1 MQDKYGVELDANIN
15 KFKSKMKEAQNI
27 SQNTGKQI
35 KSNLKLYPDDNG
47 IKKTITDLNAF
58 KNAIA
63 NTTRYT
69 ESGLAGVYT
78 KITEGSKEIYRQNMY
93 LARQAQLK
101 SQIRNITENTIAL
114 EKSGRLYRNEGY
126 SGSFANFSGGMS
138 DFKEEAKEGSK
149 NANNFK
155 NEVKGIGNE
164 IGNQFKK
171 GLKHVKRL
179 TLGFLGARAAFG
191 LFRKYLGAYQAENE
205 TFNQQMQLTTNI
217 IVTALAP
224 AFEFFGNVILYATVG
239 LAKLIDIMFGTN
251 ITSKV
256 LESGLQKANNQL
268 AGMSSGMNDVS
279 DSAKEMKENLL
290 GIDEITNLEQEG
302 TGTGLLGGLGGV
314 GDLSGIQ
321 AQFDALNKL
330 KKAIKDVDD
339 FFNKNWLGKTLK
351 GLAQWVRKNPWDALL
366 GLGAIGGLIKLL
378 PLAIGGSTTGLLGV
392 AAALTILAGISIK
405 EVITQFK
412 DLKEQTE
419 GLLKAQQDYLDALN
433 KLAKESDETDFSD
446 WDKEGIEGFF
456 NETTKSIE
464 KNTDELLKNVDAYN
478 KELDSASN
486 VELLVGELGGT
497 YDAQRKTIEGNVKAQ
512 LTNLHVLKNMYDQG
526 TLNIEQQS
534 KYKDKLLLT
543 KKALQDS
550 GIEGKAYD
558 QAIKDINTELGR
570 LDKKGVKAT
579 IDIDAD
585 TTKAKAKTD
594 NWLGNLTYAF
604 KHGPIATL
612 KKMMGKANGGIFN
625 GSSWLPIT
633 AYAGGGL
640 PDEGQMF
647 VAREAGPEMVGTIG
661 GHTAVMNNDQIV
673 ASVSA
678 GVYQAV
684 VSAMGGQSDRPIVL
698 NINGKE
704 FAKATYGDYQ
714 EESSRRGANAS
725 IRRV

>member
-1 MQDKYGVELDANIN
+1 MATERFEVELDANIT
-15 KFKSKMKEAQNI
+15 K
-27 SQNTGKQI
+27 
-35 KSNLKLYPDDNG
+35 
-47 IKKTITDLNAF
+47 IKKKFQTV
-58 KNAIA
+58 
-63 NTTRYT
+63 
-69 ESGLAGVYT
+69 SGLAKDLGKTIEKANKVTTDAYGNFRIASPKRT
-78 KITEGSKEIYRQNMY
+78 DLEITRSLIKIQNEIKQKEKERSEYLQRINNQLREQQNI
-93 LARQAQLK
+93 LK
-101 SQIRNITENTIAL
+101 TTSVLQKNQSGIAS
-114 EKSGRLYRNEGY
+114 SGRLYRDEGY
-126 SGSFANFSGGMS
+126 SGGIANFSGE
-138 DFKEEAKEGSK
+138 FQK
-149 NANNFK
+149 ANNEGEKFK
-155 NEVKGIGNE
+155 NNVKGIGNE

-279 DSAKEMKENLL
+279 EASKEMKENLL

-321 AQFDALNKL
+321 AQFDALDKL
-330 KKAIKDVDD
+330 KKAMKDVDD

-405 EVITQFK
+405 NTIKEFNDVKDKIEEVIKQQDQYIDNLRK
-412 DLKEQTE
+412 M
-419 GLLKAQQDYLDALN
+419 GLLA
-433 KLAKESDETDFSD
+433 DETDFSG
-446 WDKEGIEGFF
+446 WDEEDISNLF
-456 NETTKSIE
+456 NSASASIS

-478 KELDSASN
+478 KEINSASMVELAINSLNGHYKQEQNTIKRN
-486 VELLVGELGGT
+486 VE
-497 YDAQRKTIEGNVKAQ
+497 AQIN
-512 LTNLHVLKNMYDQG
+512 NLKIMKNMYDQG
-526 TLNIEQQS
+526 KLNEQEQEE
-534 KYKDKLLLT
+534 YKNQLLLT
-543 KKALQDS
+543 KKALEDS
-550 GIEGKAYD
+550 GLEGKNYNN
-558 QAIKDINTELGR
+558 AIKDINSELGK
-570 LDKKGVKAT
+570 LDGKGVKAT

-585 TTKAKAKTD
+585 TTKAQVKTD

-604 KHGPIATL
+604 KHGPIAAL
-612 KKMMGKANGGIFN
+612 RKVMGKAKGGIFN

-633 AYAGGGL
+633 AYANGGL
-640 PDEGQMF
+640 PDAGQMF

-684 VSAMGGQSDRPIVL
+684 LSAMGGQNDRPIVL
-698 NINGKE
+698 NVNGKE
-704 FAKATYGDYQ
+704 LAKATYGDYQ
-714 EESSRRGANAS
+714 EEGSRRGANTS

>member
-1 MQDKYGVELDANIN
+1 MDRYEVELGANIN
-15 KFKSKMKEAQNI
+15 GFKAKMKEA
-27 SQNTGKQI
+27 SGEAK
-35 KSNLKLYPDDNG
+35 NL
-47 IKKTITDLNAF
+47 A
-58 KNAIA
+58 
-63 NTTRYT
+63 
-69 ESGLAGVYT
+69 
-78 KITEGSKEIYRQNMY
+78 Q
-93 LARQAQLK
+93 QLK
-101 SQIRNITENTIAL
+101 VFTKGAFVNDQYIDIFSNKISIA
-114 EKSGRLYRNEGY
+114 SG
-126 SGSFANFSGGMS
+126 
-138 DFKEEAKEGSK
+138 EAKNLGNS
-149 NANNFK
+149 FK
-155 NEVKGIGNE
+155 LVKPAVNEVTNEVENMGNAEEDAKNKAKGLGNE
-164 IGNQFKK
+164 ISNQFKK
-171 GLKHVKRL
+171 GLRSVKRL
-179 TLGFLGARAAFG
+179 TLGFIGARSLFS
-191 LFRKYLGAYQAENE
+191 LFRQQLSAYRQENE
-205 TFNQQMQLTTNI
+205 VFNQQMQISTNI
-217 IVTALAP
+217 ITTALAP
-224 AFEFFGNVILYATVG
+224 AFEFFGNVVLYATIG

-268 AGMSSGMNDVS
+268 ADMSSGMNDVS
-279 DSAKEMKENLL
+279 ESSKEMKENLL

-302 TGTGLLGGLGGV
+302 TGTGLLGGIGGV

-321 AQFDALNKL
+321 AQFDALDKL
-330 KKAIKDVDD
+330 KKAMKDVDD

-351 GLAQWVRKNPWDALL
+351 GLAQWVKKNPWDALL

-405 EVITQFK
+405 KVITQFM
-412 DLKEQTE
+412 DLKDQIDEVK
-419 GLLKAQQDYLDALN
+419 KAQDSYLDALE
-433 KLAKESDETDFSD
+433 KLKQTANETDFTTWSD
-446 WDKEGIEGFF
+446 ESIQQNINLATDA
-456 NETTKSIE
+456 IE

-478 KELDSASN
+478 KEINSASS
-486 VELLVGELGGT
+486 VELLVNQLSGH
-497 YDAQRKTIEGNVKAQ
+497 YDQERKAIENNVAAQ
-512 LTNLHVLKNMYDQG
+512 LANLHTLKVMYEQGVLNA
-526 TLNIEQQS
+526 EQQA

-543 KKALQDS
+543 KKALEDS
-550 GIEGKAYD
+550 GLEGKNYN
-558 QAIKDINTELGR
+558 QAIKDINSELGK
-570 LDKKGVKAT
+570 LDGKGVKAT

-585 TTKAKAKTD
+585 TTKAQVKTD

-604 KHGPIATL
+604 KHGPIAAL
-612 KKMMGKANGGIFN
+612 KKVMGKANGGIFN

-633 AYAGGGL
+633 AYANGGL
-640 PDEGQMF
+640 PDAGQMF

-714 EESSRRGANAS
+714 EEGSRRGANTS